1 MAKIVFFGLQLSAQ
15 HQKDVR
21 LKTLDF
27 NKTSTLSLKSQVLS
41 LKSQLLSLKSSFEE
55 MPLRAVATGF
65 HEGDVFEEN
74 LILVVREGVS
84 EAFCQFLDLL

>member
-41 LKSQLLSLKSSFEE
+41 LKSSFEE
-55 MPLRAVATGF
+55 MPFRAVAAGF

-84 EAFCQFLDLL
+84 EAFCQFRDLL

>member
-41 LKSQLLSLKSSFEE
+41 LKSSFEE
-55 MPLRAVATGF
+55 MPLRAVAAGF

-84 EAFCQFLDLL
+84 ETFCQFRDLL